1 MIPSPL
7 MTMCRGEFMALIRS
21 DSAPFRASIFCYCP
35 HPDFLTPFL
44 TETAME
50 LARAF
55 NMSNE
60 RAARG
65 DTSGKIGKS
74 ALK

>member
-1 MIPSPL
+1 
-7 MTMCRGEFMALIRS
+7 
-21 DSAPFRASIFCYCP
+21 
-35 HPDFLTPFL
+35 
-44 TETAME
+44 ME